1 MKRALRRLQ
10 RLEKLKGGKRTE
22 FWIYLADD
30 RVQMGS
36 EVKARAE
43 FRTSVMYLS
52 LKRNWVFNA
61 E

>member
-43 FRTSVMYLS
+43 LNDPNVSY
-52 LKRNWVFNA
+52 VFIF
-61 E
+61 EEELGL

>member
-43 FRTSVMYLS
+43 LNDPNVNY
-52 LKRNWVFNA
+52 VFIF
-61 E
+61 EEELGL